1 MCYCSD
7 HNGVSSLKKIEIIK
21 EEGEFEVEG
30 AFGNPAAKEVLN
42 KAKELQRY
50 NAIYIYIYIYLYFYT
65 VILYCI
71 THCFIL

>member
-1 MCYCSD
+1 MNIVCILYFTVFLSD
-7 HNGVSSLKKIEIIK
+7 HNGVSSLKKIQTIK

-50 NAIYIYIYIYLYFYT
+50 SYI
-65 VILYCI
+65 CM
-71 THCFIL
+71 